1 MPHVHNHPV
10 ADNFDRA
17 FKVGIA
23 LNAIYVVV
31 EAGFGIAYNSVA
43 LISDAG
49 HNLSD
54 ILALVLAWGA
64 SWLSRSQPTERRT
77 YGFKR
82 ATVLASLS
90 SALLLCMALGII
102 IWESIQR
109 LSEPSIVS
117 GLVIMFAAGI
127 GVFIN
132 GVTAWMFMRGR
143 HSDLNIRGAY
153 LHMATDAAVSLGVVV
168 AGGIIFVTGWY
179 WVDPV
184 LALLVSVVILIT
196 GYSLLRE
203 SLDLAMDAVPRNI
216 DVNKVWEFLSSQ
228 PGVLD
233 VHHLHIWG
241 MSTTETALTVHLVV
255 ERDIGGDEMLK
266 SIADQLL
273 EQFAIHHPTI
283 QLECHLPED
292 DCVYGFDPDV
302 AHEKLATR

>member
-1 MPHVHNHPV
+1 MPHLHNHAVP
-10 ADNFDRA
+10 DDFDRA

-23 LNAIYVVV
+23 LNGIYVLV

-43 LISDAG
+43 LLSDAG

-64 SWLSRSQPTERRT
+64 LWLSRSQPTERRT

-109 LSEPSIVS
+109 LSEPLMVN
-117 GLVIMFAAGI
+117 GLVIMLAAGI

-132 GVTAWMFMRGR
+132 GATAWMFMRGR
-143 HSDLNIRGAY
+143 HTDLNIRGAY
-153 LHMATDAAVSLGVVV
+153 LHMATDAVVSLGVVV
-168 AGGIIFVTGWY
+168 AGGIIFFTGWY
-179 WVDPV
+179 WVDPL
-184 LALLVSVVILIT
+184 LALLVAALILIT

-216 DVNKVWEFLSSQ
+216 DINEVREFLCSR

-233 VHHLHIWG
+233 VHHMHIWA

-255 ERDIGGDEMLK
+255 EREIIGDEMLK
-266 SIADQLL
+266 TIADQLS
-273 EQFAIHHPTI
+273 ERFSIHHPTI
-283 QLECHLPED
+283 QVECHQPDD
-292 DCVYGFDPDV
+292 DCVYAYVQKSVQQKPG
-302 AHEKLATR
+302 AR

>member
-1 MPHVHNHPV
+1 MVHHHPTP
-10 ADNFDRA
+10 DNFDRA

-23 LNAIYVVV
+23 LNAIYVLV

-43 LISDAG
+43 LLSDAG

-54 ILALVLAWGA
+54 ILALILAWGA

-82 ATVLASLS
+82 ATVLASLT
-90 SALLLCMALGII
+90 SALLLCVALGII
-102 IWESIQR
+102 VWESIQR
-109 LSEPSIVS
+109 LSEPSMVS
-117 GLVIMFAAGI
+117 GLVIMFVAGI
-127 GVFIN
+127 GVVIN

-143 HSDLNIRGAY
+143 HTDLNIRGAY

-168 AGGIIFVTGWY
+168 AGGVILFTGWY
-179 WVDPV
+179 WIDPA
-184 LALLVSVVILIT
+184 LALLVAALILIT

-216 DVNKVWEFLSSQ
+216 DINKVREFLCSQ
-228 PGVLD
+228 PGVVD

-255 ERDIGGDEMLK
+255 GEDIVGDDMLK
-266 SIADQLL
+266 SVADQLR
-273 EQFAIHHPTI
+273 ERFSIQHPTI
-283 QLECHLPED
+283 QMECHLPD
-292 DCVYGFDPDV
+292 GDCVYANGQKGV
-302 AHEKLATR
+302 HEKLATR